1 MGFARDDTD
10 SWRVTRIDHLRG
22 LMAKT
27 KAQKKTTAVSVRE
40 TVLSVHQITQHFS
53 FERLVADM
61 DQLYA
66 RLLKSVN

>member
-1 MGFARDDTD
+1 
-10 SWRVTRIDHLRG
+10 
-22 LMAKT
+22 MAKT